1 MCAYFSQEMMVESLL
16 NFSGALGTI
25 FAAPLSKTRGSYGSQ
40 RGWTAGTGVD
50 GLERGFHRTLQHQ
63 LMHIIKLQY
72 NYIILNGGNKT
83 RETTANFFPSESVP
97 QYDFQ
102 FPGIHHDLKRWFI
115 CVVTD

>member
-83 RETTANFFPSESVP
+83 RETTANFFHQNQCPNKIFNS
-97 QYDFQ
+97 Q
-102 FPGIHHDLKRWFI
+102 GFI
-115 CVVTD
+115 MI